1 MRTGSEQ
8 ETTMA
13 QNFNFPIDV
22 RDGRYCETIDSVELN
37 WVRKRIEYILI
48 PEDVIKKRIR
58 FMAKQITD
66 DYRDSE
72 GLVIVTVL
80 QGAQKFAAELAYLID
95 NENVQFDSVRLSSYD
110 GDRSTGETR
119 TSMLLKNDIS
129 NKDVLIVE
137 DIVDTGHQMEGFL
150 HNVRA
155 DLQPRSLRLVS
166 LMDKPSCREVELTI
180 DYCGFVIP
188 NEFVV
193 GYGLDFNE
201 KYRNLPFVAVLKPVE
216 YLS

>member
-1 MRTGSEQ
+1 
-8 ETTMA
+8 MA

-22 RDGRYCETIDSVELN
+22 RDGRYCETIDSVDLN

-58 FMAKQITD
+58 FLAKQITD
-66 DYRDSE
+66 DYKDSD

-95 NENVQFDSVRLSSYD
+95 NEYVQFDSVRLSSYE
-110 GDRSTGETR
+110 GDQSTGET
-119 TSMLLKNDIS
+119 TVSMLFKNDVTG
-129 NKDVLIVE
+129 KDVLVVE
-137 DIVDTGHQMEGFL
+137 DIVDTGRQMEGFL
-150 HNVRA
+150 GSVRA
-155 DLQPRSLRLVS
+155 DLEPRSLRLVT
-166 LMDKPSCREVELTI
+166 LMDKPSRREAELTI
-180 DYCGFVIP
+180 DYCGFTIP

-216 YLS
+216 YLGGSPKEK